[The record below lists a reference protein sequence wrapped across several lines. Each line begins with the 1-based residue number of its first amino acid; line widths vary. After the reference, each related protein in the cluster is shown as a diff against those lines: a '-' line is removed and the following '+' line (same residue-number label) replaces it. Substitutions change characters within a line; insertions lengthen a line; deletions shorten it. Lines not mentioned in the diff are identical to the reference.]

1 MIGCVDVERLETV
14 AIFSGL
20 SKKELER
27 LAQWTDE
34 LSVDEGYELATEG
47 RFAHEF
53 FVIDDGAAAVV
64 KDGERIAELGPGDF
78 FGEIGLLETERRTA
92 TVRATS
98 PMEVIV
104 MFAPDFKKMEREQPA
119 VADRIRSAIRAR
131 LDSNES

>member
-1 MIGCVDVERLETV
+1 MDASRLDG
-14 AIFSGL
+14 IRLFSGL
-20 SKKELER
+20 SKKELGQ
-27 LAQWTDE
+27 LAQHMDE
-34 LSVDEGYELATEG
+34 LTVRAGEELATEG

-53 FVIDDGAAAVV
+53 FVIEDGAAEVL

-92 TVRATS
+92 SVRATS

-119 VADRIRSAIRAR
+119 IADRIRSAIRAR
-131 LDSNES
+131 LDSTI

>member
-1 MIGCVDVERLETV
+1 MEASRLDG
-14 AIFSGL
+14 IRLFSGL
-20 SKKELER
+20 SKKELGQ
-27 LAQWTDE
+27 LARHMDE
-34 LSVDEGYELATEG
+34 LTVREGEELATEG

-53 FVIDDGAAAVV
+53 FVIEDGVAEVL

-92 TVRATS
+92 TVRAAS
-98 PMEVIV
+98 QMEVIV

-131 LDSNES
+131 LDS